1 MPVQKEIRKKANIY
15 FFSKVVFNAVLI
27 VLGAVLI
34 ALFLRQMQ
42 HKTALTKQRENSEQA
57 LTEAV
62 SILEKNAE
70 DAAELTR
77 VYHDANQDM
86 LDDLKE
92 LLSSGL
98 FDSLATA
105 DAATRSEVFAD
116 MVERSGVD
124 YLFIMSDDGQV
135 LLSPY
140 EDYTGADLAD
150 MGLLTKDNVALLR
163 RGTREEDGS
172 VTPAMENNSYGY
184 FYFYS
189 ERMAYG
195 PSEFCVVLGA
205 NASTLD
211 IQISSLK
218 DVSVV
223 LSRTAIGNNGFL
235 FAVNPAD
242 GSFIYYKNGEEVLTG
257 QSALEAGLSEA
268 ALRDGYAGIETIK
281 GVRYYCVSR
290 TVGEQTVVCAVADTK
305 EIFSSDKYVLFWSDM
320 GFILV
325 MLLCLAYA
333 VIVRNDFVR
342 HEVKT
347 DKRIFIRKKGSPLI
361 FDKSI
366 FRKVFPLTILGVLLI
381 FGISFYTQT
390 LLEISEGI
398 ESSVVAL
405 DEVSGR
411 YEESL
416 YNRDI
421 IKEYYNRRFLSKAR
435 LISYL
440 LEEDPSLL
448 NESSGRYHSYYD
460 EDGNKHFMTD
470 DEGNRLRSVPYSARL
485 QELCDK
491 NDIESIYVFDENGRV
506 IATNTGN
513 WFFEIS
519 HDPDDQSYPFLQ
531 VLDGKTDAY
540 VQEPMVN
547 DIGENGQYV
556 GVAFTYYTT
565 KGFDGETIYVSHYAN
580 EFAVS
585 ALDLVEFAGLEDI
598 SQLTDEADIAA
609 AAEGAEIAAHAEDVS
624 VTAEAEEPETAE
636 TETAEA
642 EAAADELSLEELEG
656 SGITAH
662 RSMIQLGLDA
672 NLSKKL
678 LASTELSYV
687 FSSDMLKGGFI
698 VLFDAS
704 PEHVCLYSPYESSV
718 GLTAKELGVSPK
730 AFSAGDYYGFVRVN
744 GVTYFQYFRYSE
756 GYYVATAI
764 PRSGMYQARGTISVI
779 TALTS
784 LVLILVLSLT
794 VTLTTEEEEM
804 LYATMSEEQE
814 QMGLDSKIFSVI
826 LPSGRRTSTVKAAA
840 RWDNSHIPW
849 DEKAPEQKLQV
860 LIGGLCALLILY
872 VIISVLGVNTI
883 FQDGSIIKYILSGDW
898 DKGPNIFAFSACAL
912 VLVFTSIAVA
922 LIRIPVRILTSIL
935 GTRSE
940 TIGHLLLSIVK
951 YGGAIGAIFYCL
963 YLLGLDATGLIA
975 SASILS
981 LVIGLGAQSL
991 IKDILAGIFIVF
1003 EGEFRVGDIVTI
1015 ASYRGTVMD
1024 IGLRTTKIMGVDG
1037 NIKIFNNS
1045 DISGVL
1051 NMTKEA
1057 SVAASTISIEYG
1069 QDIDYVEAVLARE
1082 LPALK
1087 ENNPKILDGPT
1098 YLGVSALGASGVDL
1112 TVICKCFETDVKG
1125 VGRYM
1130 NREILK
1136 IFYRNNINVPF
1147 PNVTVSQLDPSG
1159 RKTIRDLEEEEEAAR
1174 AKLVED
1180 SADRES
1186 AAAEK

>member
-1 MPVQKEIRKKANIY
+1 
-15 FFSKVVFNAVLI
+15 
-27 VLGAVLI
+27 
-34 ALFLRQMQ
+34 
-42 HKTALTKQRENSEQA
+42 
-57 LTEAV
+57 
-62 SILEKNAE
+62 
-70 DAAELTR
+70 
-77 VYHDANQDM
+77 
-86 LDDLKE
+86 
-92 LLSSGL
+92 
-98 FDSLATA
+98 
-105 DAATRSEVFAD
+105 
-116 MVERSGVD
+116 
-124 YLFIMSDDGQV
+124 
-135 LLSPY
+135 
-140 EDYTGADLAD
+140 
-150 MGLLTKDNVALLR
+150 
-163 RGTREEDGS
+163 
-172 VTPAMENNSYGY
+172 
-184 FYFYS
+184 
-189 ERMAYG
+189 
-195 PSEFCVVLGA
+195 
-205 NASTLD
+205 
-211 IQISSLK
+211 
-218 DVSVV
+218 
-223 LSRTAIGNNGFL
+223 
-235 FAVNPAD
+235 
-242 GSFIYYKNGEEVLTG
+242 
-257 QSALEAGLSEA
+257 
-268 ALRDGYAGIETIK
+268 
-281 GVRYYCVSR
+281 
-290 TVGEQTVVCAVADTK
+290 
-305 EIFSSDKYVLFWSDM
+305 
-320 GFILV
+320 
-325 MLLCLAYA
+325 
-333 VIVRNDFVR
+333 
-342 HEVKT
+342 
-347 DKRIFIRKKGSPLI
+347 
-361 FDKSI
+361 
-366 FRKVFPLTILGVLLI
+366 
-381 FGISFYTQT
+381 
-390 LLEISEGI
+390 
-398 ESSVVAL
+398 
-405 DEVSGR
+405 
-411 YEESL
+411 
-416 YNRDI
+416 
-421 IKEYYNRRFLSKAR
+421 
-435 LISYL
+435 
-440 LEEDPSLL
+440 
-448 NESSGRYHSYYD
+448 
-460 EDGNKHFMTD
+460 
-470 DEGNRLRSVPYSARL
+470 
-485 QELCDK
+485 
-491 NDIESIYVFDENGRV
+491 
-506 IATNTGN
+506 
-513 WFFEIS
+513 
-519 HDPDDQSYPFLQ
+519 
-531 VLDGKTDAY
+531 
-540 VQEPMVN
+540 
-547 DIGENGQYV
+547 
-556 GVAFTYYTT
+556 
-565 KGFDGETIYVSHYAN
+565 
-580 EFAVS
+580 
-585 ALDLVEFAGLEDI
+585 
-598 SQLTDEADIAA
+598 
-609 AAEGAEIAAHAEDVS
+609 
-624 VTAEAEEPETAE
+624 
-636 TETAEA
+636 
-642 EAAADELSLEELEG
+642 
-656 SGITAH
+656 
-662 RSMIQLGLDA
+662 MIQLGLDA

-718 GLTAKELGVSPK
+718 GLTAAELGVSPK

-840 RWDNSHIPW
+840 RWDNSRIPW

>member
-15 FFSKVVFNAVLI
+15 FFSKVVFNALLI

-42 HKTALTKQRENSEQA
+42 HRTALTKQRENSEQA
-57 LTEAV
+57 LAEAV

-92 LLSSGL
+92 LLLSGL

-105 DAATRSEVFAD
+105 DAATRSQVFAD

-124 YLFIMSDDGQV
+124 YLFIMSDEGKV

-140 EDYTGADLAD
+140 ADYTGADLAE
-150 MGLLTKDNVALLR
+150 MGLLTEDNIALLR
-163 RGTREEDGS
+163 RGTREDDGS
-172 VTPAMENNSYGY
+172 VTPAKEDNSYGY

-189 ERMAYG
+189 ESIAYG

-205 NASTLD
+205 DAATLD
-211 IQISSLK
+211 IQIDSLK

-268 ALRDGYAGIETIK
+268 ALEDGYAGIQTIN
-281 GVRYYCVSR
+281 GIRYYCVSR
-290 TVGEQTVVCAVADTK
+290 TVGGQTVVCAVADTK
-305 EIFSSDKYVLFWSDM
+305 EIFSSDKYVLFWSDT

-347 DKRIFIRKKGSPLI
+347 DKRIFNRKKGSPVI
-361 FDKSI
+361 FDRSI
-366 FRKVFPLTILGVLLI
+366 FRKVFPLTILGVVLI

-448 NESSGRYHSYYD
+448 NEPSARYHSYYD
-460 EDGNKHFMTD
+460 EDGNKHFLTD
-470 DEGNRLRSVPYSARL
+470 DEGNRLKSVAFSARL

-491 NDIESIYVFDENGRV
+491 NDIESIYVYDEDGRV
-506 IATNTGN
+506 IATNTEN
-513 WFFEIS
+513 WFFAIS
-519 HDPDDQSYPFLQ
+519 HDPEDQSYSFLQ

-540 VQEPMVN
+540 VQEPMTN
-547 DIGENGQYV
+547 DLGESGQYV

-565 KGFDGETIYVSHYAN
+565 KGLDGETIYVSHYAN

-585 ALDLVEFAGLEDI
+585 ALDLAEFAGLEDL

-609 AAEGAEIAAHAEDVS
+609 AAEGEEIAAQAEDIF
-624 VTAEAEEPETAE
+624 AAAAANTAE
-636 TETAEA
+636 TEAAET
-642 EAAADELSLEELEG
+642 EAAEEALPEEESIG
-656 SGITAH
+656 TGITAH
-662 RSMIQLGLDA
+662 RAMIQLGLDA

-718 GLTAKELGVSPK
+718 GLTAEELGVSPK

-764 PRSGMYQARGTISVI
+764 PRSGMYQARATISLI

-814 QMGLDSKIFSVI
+814 QLGLDAKIFSII

-840 RWDNSHIPW
+840 RWDNSRIPW

-860 LIGGLCALLILY
+860 LIGGLCALLVLY
-872 VIISVLGVNTI
+872 VIVSVLGVKT
-883 FQDGSIIKYILSGDW
+883 FFREGSIIQYILSGDW

-912 VLVFTSIAVA
+912 VLVFTAIAVA
-922 LIRIPVRILTSIL
+922 VFRIPVRILTSIL

-951 YGGAIGAIFYCL
+951 YGGAIGAFFYCL

-1015 ASYRGTVMD
+1015 AGFRGTVMD

-1057 SVAASTISIEYG
+1057 SVAMSTISIEYG
-1069 QDIDYVEAVLARE
+1069 QDIDYVEAVLERE

-1087 ENNPKILDGPT
+1087 EDNPKILDGPT
-1098 YLGVSALGASGVDL
+1098 YLGVSELGASGVDL
-1112 TVICKCFETDVKG
+1112 LIMCKCFETDVKD
-1125 VGRYM
+1125 VNRYM

-1147 PNVTVSQLDPSG
+1147 PNVTISQLDPSG
-1159 RKTIRDLEEEEEAAR
+1159 RKTIKDLEEEEETAR

-1180 SADRES
+1180 SMDRES
-1186 AAAEK
+1186 AAAEQ

>member
-1 MPVQKEIRKKANIY
+1 MPEQKEIRKKANIY
-15 FFSKVVFNAVLI
+15 FFSKVVFNALLI

-42 HKTALTKQRENSEQA
+42 HQTALAKQRENSEQA
-57 LTEAV
+57 LSEAV

-70 DAAELTR
+70 DAEELTR
-77 VYHDANQDM
+77 VFHDGNQDM
-86 LDDLKE
+86 LDDLRE
-92 LLSSGL
+92 LLTSGL

-105 DAATRSEVFAD
+105 DTATRSEVFAD
-116 MVERSGVD
+116 MVARSGVD
-124 YLFIMSDDGQV
+124 YLFILSDEGKV

-140 EDYTGADLAD
+140 EDYTGANLAE
-150 MGLLTKDNVALLR
+150 MGLLTAENVALLR
-163 RGTREEDGS
+163 KGTRSDDGS
-172 VTPAMENNSYGY
+172 VTPAAEDNSYGF

-189 ERMAYG
+189 ERIAFG
-195 PSEFCVVLGA
+195 PSEFSVVLGA
-205 NASTLD
+205 DASTLD
-211 IQISSLK
+211 IQIDSLK

-235 FAVNPAD
+235 FAVNAED
-242 GSFIYYKNGEEVLTG
+242 GLFLYYQNGEEVLTG
-257 QSALEAGLSEA
+257 QNALEAGLSRA
-268 ALRDGYAGIETIK
+268 ALQDGYAGVETIN

-290 TVGEQTVVCAVADTK
+290 TVDGRTLVCAVADTK
-305 EIFSSDKYVLFWSDM
+305 EIFSSDKYVLFWSDT
-320 GFILV
+320 GFVLV

-342 HEVKT
+342 HEVET
-347 DKRIFIRKKGSPLI
+347 DKRIFLRKKGSPVI
-361 FDKSI
+361 FDRSI
-366 FRKVFPLTILGVLLI
+366 FRKVFPLTVLGVLLI

-440 LEEDPSLL
+440 LEEDPSAL
-448 NESSGRYHSYYD
+448 NEPSIRYHSYYD
-460 EDGNKHFMTD
+460 EDGNKHFLTD
-470 DEGNRLRSVPYSARL
+470 DEGNRLKSVAFSARL

-491 NDIESIYVFDENGRV
+491 NDLESIYVFDEDGRT

-513 WFFEIS
+513 WFFAIS
-519 HDPDDQSYPFLQ
+519 HDPADQSYPFLQ

-540 VQEPMVN
+540 VQEAMTN
-547 DIGENGQYV
+547 DLGESGQYV

-565 KGFDGETIYVSHYAN
+565 SFDEDETLYVSHYAN
-580 EFAVS
+580 EFASS
-585 ALDLVEFAGLEDI
+585 ALDMTEFAGLEDV
-598 SQLTDEADIAA
+598 SQLTDEADVAA
-609 AAEGAEIAAHAEDVS
+609 AAEAAEIAAQAGDVF
-624 VTAEAEEPETAE
+624 AQA
-636 TETAEA
+636 A
-642 EAAADELSLEELEG
+642 EAAAADSDPAAESDPAEDVLSEEPSAG
-656 SGITAH
+656 TGITAH

-718 GLTAKELGVSPK
+718 GLTAEELGVSPK
-730 AFSAGDYYGFVRVN
+730 AFSNGDYYGFTRVN
-744 GVTYFQYFRYSE
+744 GVSYFQFFRYSD

-784 LVLILVLSLT
+784 LALILILSLT

-804 LYATMSEEQE
+804 LYATMSDEQE
-814 QMGLDSKIFSVI
+814 QLGLDSKIFSVI

-849 DEKAPEQKLQV
+849 SEKAPEQKLQV
-860 LIGGLCALLILY
+860 LIGALCALLVLY
-872 VIISVLGVNTI
+872 VIISVLGVRTL
-883 FQDGSIIKYILSGDW
+883 FREGSIIQYILSGDW

-912 VLVFTSIAVA
+912 VLVFTAIAVA
-922 LIRIPVRILTSIL
+922 LFRVPVRILTSIL

-1015 ASYRGTVMD
+1015 ANYRGTVMD

-1057 SVAASTISIEYG
+1057 SVAVSTISIEYG
-1069 QDIDYVEAVLARE
+1069 QDIDYVEAVLERE

-1098 YLGVSALGASGVDL
+1098 YIGVSNLGASGVDL
-1112 TVICKCFETDVKG
+1112 TVVCKSFETDVKG
-1125 VGRYM
+1125 VSRYM
-1130 NREILK
+1130 NKEILK
-1136 IFYRNNINVPF
+1136 IFYRNHINVPF

-1159 RKTIRDLEEEEEAAR
+1159 RKTVKDLEEEETAEA
-1174 AKLVED
+1174 K
-1180 SADRES
+1180 
-1186 AAAEK
+1186 

>member
-15 FFSKVVFNAVLI
+15 FFSKVVFNALLI

-34 ALFLRQMQ
+34 ALFLRHMQ

-57 LTEAV
+57 LAEAV

-124 YLFIMSDDGQV
+124 YLFIMSDDGKA

-140 EDYTGADLAD
+140 EDYTNADLAAL
-150 MGLLTKDNVALLR
+150 GLLTENNIALLR
-163 RGTREEDGS
+163 RGTREDDGS

-189 ERMAYG
+189 ERIAYG

-205 NASTLD
+205 DAATLD
-211 IQISSLK
+211 IQIDSLK

-268 ALRDGYAGIETIK
+268 ALEDGYAGIQTIN
-281 GVRYYCVSR
+281 GIRYYCVSR
-290 TVGEQTVVCAVADTK
+290 TVGGQTVVCAVADTK
-305 EIFSSDKYVLFWSDM
+305 EIFASDKYVLFWSDT

-325 MLLCLAYA
+325 MLLCLTYA

-347 DKRIFIRKKGSPLI
+347 DKRIFYRKKGSPVI
-361 FDKSI
+361 FDRSI
-366 FRKVFPLTILGVLLI
+366 FRKVFPLTVLGVLLI

-448 NESSGRYHSYYD
+448 NETSERYHSYYD
-460 EDGNKHFMTD
+460 EDGNKHFLTD
-470 DEGNRLRSVPYSARL
+470 DEGNRLKSIAFSARL

-491 NDIESIYVFDENGRV
+491 NDIESIYVYDEDGHT
-506 IATNTGN
+506 IATNTEN
-513 WFFEIS
+513 WFFTIS
-519 HDPDDQSYPFLQ
+519 HDPADQSYPFLQ

-540 VQEPMVN
+540 VQEPMTN
-547 DIGENGQYV
+547 DLGESGQYV

-565 KGFDGETIYVSHYAN
+565 RGLDGETLYVSHYAN

-585 ALDLVEFAGLEDI
+585 ALDLAEFAGLEDL

-609 AAEGAEIAAHAEDVS
+609 AAEGEEIAAQAEDIFAAAAAN
-624 VTAEAEEPETAE
+624 TAEEETAE
-636 TETAEA
+636 TAE
-642 EAAADELSLEELEG
+642 EDELSEEELAG
-656 SGITAH
+656 TGITAH
-662 RSMIQLGLDA
+662 RAMIQLGLDA

-718 GLTAKELGVSPK
+718 GLTAEELGVSPK
-730 AFSAGDYYGFVRVN
+730 AFAAGDYYGFVRVN

-814 QMGLDSKIFSVI
+814 QMGLDAKIFSII

-872 VIISVLGVNTI
+872 VVISVLGVNTI

-922 LIRIPVRILTSIL
+922 LFRIPVRILTSIL

-1087 ENNPKILDGPT
+1087 EDNPKILDGPT

-1125 VGRYM
+1125 VSRYM

-1147 PNVTVSQLDPSG
+1147 PNVTISQLDPSG
-1159 RKTIRDLEEEEEAAR
+1159 RKTIKDLEEEEETAR

>member
-15 FFSKVVFNAVLI
+15 FFSKVVFNALLI

-42 HKTALTKQRENSEQA
+42 HRTALAKQRENSEQA
-57 LTEAV
+57 LSEAV

-70 DAAELTR
+70 DAEELMR
-77 VYHDANQDM
+77 VFHDGNQDM

-92 LLSSGL
+92 LLQSGL

-105 DAATRSEVFAD
+105 DSATRSEVFAD
-116 MVERSGVD
+116 IVARSGVD
-124 YLFIMSDDGQV
+124 YLFILSDEGKV

-140 EDYTGADLAD
+140 EDYTGADLAE
-150 MGLLTKDNVALLR
+150 MGLLTAENVALLR
-163 RGTREEDGS
+163 KGTRSDDGS
-172 VTPAMENNSYGY
+172 VTPATEDNSYGC

-189 ERMAYG
+189 ERIAFG
-195 PSEFCVVLGA
+195 PSEFSVVLGA
-205 NASTLD
+205 DASTLD
-211 IQISSLK
+211 IQIDSLK

-235 FAVNPAD
+235 FAVNAED
-242 GSFIYYKNGEEVLTG
+242 GLFLYYQNGEEVLTG
-257 QSALEAGLSEA
+257 QNALEAGLSRA
-268 ALRDGYAGIETIK
+268 ALQDGYAGVETIN

-290 TVGEQTVVCAVADTK
+290 TVDGRTLVCAVADTK
-305 EIFSSDKYVLFWSDM
+305 EIFSSDKYVLFWSNT
-320 GFILV
+320 GFVLV

-342 HEVKT
+342 HEVET
-347 DKRIFIRKKGSPLI
+347 DKRIFLRKKGSPVI
-361 FDKSI
+361 FDRSI
-366 FRKVFPLTILGVLLI
+366 FRKVFPLTVLGVLLI

-440 LEEDPSLL
+440 LEEDPSVL
-448 NESSGRYHSYYD
+448 NEPSIRYHSYYD
-460 EDGNKHFMTD
+460 EDGNKHFLTD
-470 DEGNRLRSVPYSARL
+470 DEGNRLKSVAFSARL

-491 NDIESIYVFDENGRV
+491 NDLESIYVFDEDGRT

-513 WFFEIS
+513 WFFAIS
-519 HDPDDQSYPFLQ
+519 HDPADQSYPFLQ

-540 VQEPMVN
+540 VQEAMTN
-547 DIGENGQYV
+547 DLGESGQYV

-565 KGFDGETIYVSHYAN
+565 SFDEDETLYVSHYAN
-580 EFAVS
+580 EFASS
-585 ALDLVEFAGLEDI
+585 ALDMTEFAGLEDV
-598 SQLTDEADIAA
+598 SQLTDEADVAA
-609 AAEGAEIAAHAEDVS
+609 AAEAAEIAAQAGDVF
-624 VTAEAEEPETAE
+624 AQA
-636 TETAEA
+636 A
-642 EAAADELSLEELEG
+642 EAAAADSDPAAESDPEEDVLSEEPSAG
-656 SGITAH
+656 TGITAH

-718 GLTAKELGVSPK
+718 GLTAEELGVSPK
-730 AFSAGDYYGFVRVN
+730 AFSNGDYYGFTRVN
-744 GVTYFQYFRYSE
+744 GVNYFQFFRYSD

-784 LVLILVLSLT
+784 LALILILSLT

-804 LYATMSEEQE
+804 LYATMSDEQE
-814 QMGLDSKIFSVI
+814 QLGLDSKIFSVI

-840 RWDNSHIPW
+840 RWDNSRIPW
-849 DEKAPEQKLQV
+849 SEKAPEQKLQV
-860 LIGGLCALLILY
+860 LIGALCALLVLY
-872 VIISVLGVNTI
+872 VIISVLGVRTL
-883 FQDGSIIKYILSGDW
+883 FREGSIIQYILSGDW

-912 VLVFTSIAVA
+912 VLVFTAIAVA
-922 LIRIPVRILTSIL
+922 LFRVPVRILTSIL

-1015 ASYRGTVMD
+1015 ANYRGTVMD

-1057 SVAASTISIEYG
+1057 SVAVSTISIEYG
-1069 QDIDYVEAVLARE
+1069 QDIDYVEAVLERE

-1098 YLGVSALGASGVDL
+1098 YIGVSNLGASGVDL
-1112 TVICKCFETDVKG
+1112 TVICKSFETDVKG
-1125 VGRYM
+1125 VSRYM
-1130 NREILK
+1130 NKEILK
-1136 IFYRNNINVPF
+1136 IFYRNHINVPF

-1159 RKTIRDLEEEEEAAR
+1159 RKTVKDLEEEETAEA
-1174 AKLVED
+1174 K
-1180 SADRES
+1180 
-1186 AAAEK
+1186 

>member
-15 FFSKVVFNAVLI
+15 FFSKVVFNALLI

-57 LTEAV
+57 LAEAV
-62 SILEKNAE
+62 SILEKNAD
-70 DAAELTR
+70 DAEELTR
-77 VYHDANQDM
+77 VFHDANQDM
-86 LDDLKE
+86 LDDLRE
-92 LLSSGL
+92 LLTSGL

-105 DAATRSEVFAD
+105 DAATRSSVFAD
-116 MVERSGVD
+116 MVGRSGVD
-124 YLFIMSDDGQV
+124 YLFIMSDEGEV

-140 EDYTGADLAD
+140 EDYTGADLAE
-150 MGLLTKDNVALLR
+150 MGLLTADNIALLR
-163 RGTREEDGS
+163 RGTREDDGS
-172 VTPAMENNSYGY
+172 VTPAMENNGYGY

-189 ERMAYG
+189 ERIGYG

-268 ALRDGYAGIETIK
+268 ALRDGYAGIETIN

-290 TVGEQTVVCAVADTK
+290 TVGDQTVVCAVADTK
-305 EIFSSDKYVLFWSDM
+305 EIFSSDKYVLFWSDT

-347 DKRIFIRKKGSPLI
+347 DKRIFIRKKGSPVI
-361 FDKSI
+361 FDRSI
-366 FRKVFPLTILGVLLI
+366 FRKVFPLMILGVLLI

-440 LEEDPSLL
+440 LEEDPSVL
-448 NESSGRYHSYYD
+448 NEPSIRYHSYYD
-460 EDGNKHFMTD
+460 EDGNKHFLTD
-470 DEGNRLRSVPYSARL
+470 DEGNRLKSVAFSARL

-491 NDIESIYVFDENGRV
+491 NDIESIYVYDEDGHT
-506 IATNTGN
+506 IATNTEN
-513 WFFEIS
+513 WFFIVS
-519 HDPDDQSYPFLQ
+519 HDPEDQSYPFLQ
-531 VLDGKTDAY
+531 VLDGKTDSY
-540 VQEPMVN
+540 VQEPMTN
-547 DIGENGQYV
+547 DLGESGQYV

-565 KGFDGETIYVSHYAN
+565 KGLDGETLYVSHYAN

-585 ALDLVEFAGLEDI
+585 ALDLAEFAGLEDL
-598 SQLTDEADIAA
+598 SQLTDEADLAA
-609 AAEGAEIAAHAEDVS
+609 AAEGADIAAQAEDIFAAA
-624 VTAEAEEPETAE
+624 AESAAE
-636 TETAEA
+636 TEAAEDGVSE
-642 EAAADELSLEELEG
+642 EAFAG
-656 SGITAH
+656 TGITAH
-662 RSMIQLGLDA
+662 RAMIQLGLDA

-718 GLTAKELGVSPK
+718 GLTAAELGVSPK
-730 AFSAGDYYGFVRVN
+730 AFSAGDYYGFTRVN

-764 PRSGMYQARGTISVI
+764 PRSGMYQARGTISLI

-784 LVLILVLSLT
+784 LILILILSLT

-840 RWDNSHIPW
+840 RWDNSRIPW
-849 DEKAPEQKLQV
+849 SEKAPEQKLQM
-860 LIGGLCALLILY
+860 LIGGLCALLVLY
-872 VIISVLGVNTI
+872 VIISVLGVRTI
-883 FQDGSIIKYILSGDW
+883 FRDGSIIQYILSGDW

-912 VLVFTSIAVA
+912 VLIFTSIAVA
-922 LIRIPVRILTSIL
+922 LFRIPVRILTSIL

-963 YLLGLDATGLIA
+963 YLIGLDATGLIA

-1015 ASYRGTVMD
+1015 ANYRGTVMD
-1024 IGLRTTKIMGVDG
+1024 IGLRTTKIMGADG

-1057 SVAASTISIEYG
+1057 SIAASTISIEYG
-1069 QDIDYVEAVLARE
+1069 QDIDYVEAVLKRE

-1087 ENNPKILDGPT
+1087 DDNPKILDGPT

-1125 VGRYM
+1125 VARYL

-1147 PNVTVSQLDPSG
+1147 PNVTISQLDPSG

-1180 SADRES
+1180 SADRER

>member
-1 MPVQKEIRKKANIY
+1 
-15 FFSKVVFNAVLI
+15 
-27 VLGAVLI
+27 
-34 ALFLRQMQ
+34 
-42 HKTALTKQRENSEQA
+42 
-57 LTEAV
+57 
-62 SILEKNAE
+62 
-70 DAAELTR
+70 
-77 VYHDANQDM
+77 
-86 LDDLKE
+86 
-92 LLSSGL
+92 
-98 FDSLATA
+98 
-105 DAATRSEVFAD
+105 
-116 MVERSGVD
+116 
-124 YLFIMSDDGQV
+124 
-135 LLSPY
+135 
-140 EDYTGADLAD
+140 
-150 MGLLTKDNVALLR
+150 
-163 RGTREEDGS
+163 
-172 VTPAMENNSYGY
+172 
-184 FYFYS
+184 
-189 ERMAYG
+189 
-195 PSEFCVVLGA
+195 
-205 NASTLD
+205 
-211 IQISSLK
+211 
-218 DVSVV
+218 
-223 LSRTAIGNNGFL
+223 
-235 FAVNPAD
+235 
-242 GSFIYYKNGEEVLTG
+242 
-257 QSALEAGLSEA
+257 
-268 ALRDGYAGIETIK
+268 
-281 GVRYYCVSR
+281 
-290 TVGEQTVVCAVADTK
+290 
-305 EIFSSDKYVLFWSDM
+305 
-320 GFILV
+320 
-325 MLLCLAYA
+325 
-333 VIVRNDFVR
+333 
-342 HEVKT
+342 
-347 DKRIFIRKKGSPLI
+347 
-361 FDKSI
+361 
-366 FRKVFPLTILGVLLI
+366 
-381 FGISFYTQT
+381 
-390 LLEISEGI
+390 
-398 ESSVVAL
+398 
-405 DEVSGR
+405 
-411 YEESL
+411 
-416 YNRDI
+416 
-421 IKEYYNRRFLSKAR
+421 
-435 LISYL
+435 
-440 LEEDPSLL
+440 
-448 NESSGRYHSYYD
+448 
-460 EDGNKHFMTD
+460 
-470 DEGNRLRSVPYSARL
+470 
-485 QELCDK
+485 
-491 NDIESIYVFDENGRV
+491 
-506 IATNTGN
+506 
-513 WFFEIS
+513 
-519 HDPDDQSYPFLQ
+519 
-531 VLDGKTDAY
+531 
-540 VQEPMVN
+540 
-547 DIGENGQYV
+547 
-556 GVAFTYYTT
+556 
-565 KGFDGETIYVSHYAN
+565 
-580 EFAVS
+580 
-585 ALDLVEFAGLEDI
+585 
-598 SQLTDEADIAA
+598 
-609 AAEGAEIAAHAEDVS
+609 
-624 VTAEAEEPETAE
+624 
-636 TETAEA
+636 
-642 EAAADELSLEELEG
+642 
-656 SGITAH
+656 
-662 RSMIQLGLDA
+662 
-672 NLSKKL
+672 
-678 LASTELSYV
+678 
-687 FSSDMLKGGFI
+687 
-698 VLFDAS
+698 
-704 PEHVCLYSPYESSV
+704 
-718 GLTAKELGVSPK
+718 
-730 AFSAGDYYGFVRVN
+730 
-744 GVTYFQYFRYSE
+744 
-756 GYYVATAI
+756 
-764 PRSGMYQARGTISVI
+764 MYQARGTISVI

-840 RWDNSHIPW
+840 RWDNSRIPW

-883 FQDGSIIKYILSGDW
+883 FQDGSIIQYILSGDW